1 MNDKQK
7 IEEMARDF
15 GNIVYGCRTISSCC
29 KCCTLGGDCQ
39 PYTYAKIAYN
49 AGYRKESDV
58 VKEVLEKVM
67 SFTAEDEVGLKYL
80 IRNLAR
86 EYGVELSGKLIKMR
100 AN

>member
-1 MNDKQK
+1 MNGQIDTIKNK
-7 IEEMARDF
+7 MDEEKKE
-15 GNIVYGCRTISSCC
+15 I
-29 KCCTLGGDCQ
+29 
-39 PYTYAKIAYN
+39 
-49 AGYRKESDV
+49 YRKESEV

-67 SFTAEDEVGLKYL
+67 SFTAENEVGLKYL